1 MTPSVF
7 RMAPCVYMKQLTCYS
22 VCHQAH
28 NLQGKRMHTGQMAT
42 WRHSILVWCLF
53 FHIHDCK
60 CFTVLVWL
68 VDAKILITFLFQAC
82 LEKTT
87 GSCVKH
93 KQVYSSLISTF
104 LGFFFSPSCYR
115 SPYVCVGKIHT
126 PIHFLSA
133 LILITSGHG
142 CRSLFQQSWVED
154 RFTIWTSCQFIIE
167 PK

>member
-28 NLQGKRMHTGQMAT
+28 NLRGKRMHTGQMAT

-68 VDAKILITFLFQAC
+68 VDAKILITFLFQDR

-104 LGFFFSPSCYR
+104 LGFFFFSRLATEAHMS
-115 SPYVCVGKIHT
+115 VWGKSIHLF
-126 PIHFLSA
+126 IFCQRLS
-133 LILITSGHG
+133 L
-142 CRSLFQQSWVED
+142 SLRVMGAAAYFSNLGLK
-154 RFTIWTSCQFIIE
+154 TGLQFGQVASSS
-167 PK
+167 